1 MACGSGSVAVIPER
15 LRTPHKSKGGTSV
28 ARSWNK
34 ADLVEAVANKTG
46 LSKKDAGAALDAA
59 VETITNALKNGDK
72 VTLVGFG
79 TFESR
84 KRGERKAKNPRT
96 GEEIIVAASNVPAFK
111 AGKALK
117 DAVK

>member
-1 MACGSGSVAVIPER
+1 M
-15 LRTPHKSKGGTSV
+15 

-34 ADLVEAVANKTG
+34 SDLVEAVAGKTG
-46 LSKKDAGAALDAA
+46 MSKKDAGAALDAL
-59 VETITNALKNGDK
+59 VETVTTALTNGDR
-72 VTLVGFG
+72 VALVGFG
-79 TFESR
+79 TFETR

-96 GEEIIVAASNVPAFK
+96 GEEIIVAAANVPAFK